1 MDWGGIAG
9 SIGAILV
16 AVLLPL
22 ALRKRKKEAPHK
34 LEEFLGHLS
43 QLGVKAFLL
52 EKGVAEEK
60 VGLGRASAQR
70 SEGVIRLEEKNV
82 AFINVV
88 SLTSQYGVN
97 YFLNYLVKS
106 PGGLG
111 KAKRRRTRMVKKRSS
126 VFRGRVVDIEWR
138 GDEYLSRGLNMDYR
152 LKDYLLQAG
161 PEELKGSIWIFP
173 EPKHEYA
180 RIRTSLVLPSTY
192 FFEAI
197 DIIAGHIK
205 SGW

>member
-1 MDWGGIAG
+1 VDWGSVAG
-9 SIGAILV
+9 SVGAILM
-16 AVLLPL
+16 AILIPL
-22 ALRKRKKEAPHK
+22 ALRKRRKEAPRK
-34 LEEFLGHLS
+34 PEEFLNHLL
-43 QLGVKAFLL
+43 QLGVRAFLL
-52 EKGVAEEK
+52 EKGAAEEK
-60 VGLGRASAQR
+60 VGMGRASGQR

-88 SLTSQYGVN
+88 SLASQYGVQ
-97 YFLNYLVKS
+97 YFLDYLVMS

-111 KAKRRRTRMVKKRSS
+111 KEKKKRTRMVKKRSS
-126 VFRGRVVDIEWR
+126 IFRGKVVDIEWR

-152 LKDYLLQAG
+152 LKDYLLQAE

-197 DIIAGHIK
+197 DTIAGHIK
-205 SGW
+205 SDW

>member
-9 SIGAILV
+9 SIGAIL
-16 AVLLPL
+16 AAILIPL

-52 EKGVAEEK
+52 EKGTAEEK
-60 VGLGRASAQR
+60 VGVGRASGQR
-70 SEGVIRLEEKNV
+70 AEGVIRLEEKNV

-111 KAKRRRTRMVKKRSS
+111 KEKRRRTRMVKKRSS
-126 VFRGRVVDIEWR
+126 VFRGRVVDIEWQ
-138 GDEYLSRGLNMDYR
+138 GDDYLSRGLNMDYR
-152 LKDYLLQAG
+152 LKDYLLQAE
-161 PEELKGSIWIFP
+161 PDELKGGIWVFP
-173 EPKHEYA
+173 ESKHEYA
-180 RIRTSLVLPSTY
+180 RIRTGYVLPSSH